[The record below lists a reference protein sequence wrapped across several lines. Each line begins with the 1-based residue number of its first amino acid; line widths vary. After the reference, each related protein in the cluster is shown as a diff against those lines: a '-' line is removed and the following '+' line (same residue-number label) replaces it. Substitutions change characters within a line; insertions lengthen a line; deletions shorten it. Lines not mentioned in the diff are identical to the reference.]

1 MNRALFAGA
10 FERAVAAGFQP
21 PAGVGQ
27 QAAARLAQL
36 HVVLL
41 ATAIKA
47 YHPLYRPFSRSM
59 RSILFRLYGQ
69 QLPPM
74 IGEHLQCWI
83 FLDISTKNRL
93 ICTILL
99 SLYQI
104 EVLLFV
110 VLGCTLLPLNS
121 VQDELS
127 HISRDSQELRNV

>member
-47 YHPLYRPFSRSM
+47 YHPLY
-59 RSILFRLYGQ
+59 RLYGQ